1 MPVTPTYPGV
11 YIEEI
16 PSGVHTITGVSTSV
30 TAFIGYTAKGP
41 VNKAVRILN
50 QGDYERNFGGL
61 HRDSLV
67 SYAVRQFFLN
77 GGTNAWVVR
86 VAAGAQAAA
95 ITLKDPSDNEVLSVY
110 AVNEGDWGNY
120 LRLNVDYN
128 TSNPDSTFNL
138 AATRFELRNGKLVPV
153 ENETFRNLSMSSRSS
168 TYALN
173 VVKSAS
179 KLIRLERAAGIV
191 FADRGFSLG
200 KDLSTFPAL
209 SGEQTNLA
217 GLLDGM
223 DPFTLVLTGA
233 PPTDIDGLVTAMNT
247 AIGAAG
253 LSDRLHAE
261 RANAFGADAAAG
273 NHVKLN
279 SLEKAGNP
287 NTADEFSSVTIVKA
301 PANDLSDAVGM
312 GMRNGGREKEGAST
326 RRPAATGT
334 FGGDLADRMAAAIA
348 AGNVTVRVLDHSS
361 GTAVQV
367 LDDTVAFA
375 GGTDIPSAL
384 DALQTAIRSIPNPA
398 TRNATVEL
406 NGTFARVVSSAD
418 TPNASIRLMD
428 TPVDNSNLRLVDNQA
443 FRNLQQY
450 SVGTGVTGQAQ
461 SGAVAGS
468 NGIPPGAAEIIGN
481 YDNKTGI
488 FAVRDVDIFNI
499 MAIPDSTL
507 LNDTEARSVIAKAI
521 SFCEQ
526 MRAFYIV
533 DYDPTRDFTTIAPW
547 VSKLGAQKNAA
558 VFFPRIQAA
567 DPLDGFRLT
576 DFPSSGTLS
585 GLFARIDTERGVWK
599 APAGTQ
605 ASLRGVL
612 SLSVALTD
620 QENGVLNQ
628 KGINC
633 LRTMPAAGNVC
644 WGARTLQ
651 GADTLSSEW
660 KYLPVRRLALFLEE
674 SLFRGTQWVVFE
686 PNDEPLW
693 AQIRLNV
700 GAFMHTLFRQ
710 GAFQGTTPRE
720 AYFVKCDKESTTQ
733 NDINQGIVNI
743 VVGFAP
749 LKPAEFV
756 IIKIQQIAGQ
766 IET

>member
-11 YIEEI
+11 TIEEI

-41 VNKAVRILN
+41 VNKAVQIFN
-50 QGDYERNFGGL
+50 QGDFERNFGDL

-77 GGTNAWVVR
+77 GGTNAWIVR

-95 ITLKDPSDNEVLSVY
+95 ITLKDSSGNEVLSLY
-110 AVNEGDWGNY
+110 AANEGDWGNY
-120 LRLNVDYN
+120 LCLNVDYH
-128 TSNPDSTFNL
+128 TSNPDSTFNIT
-138 AATRFELRNGKLVPV
+138 ATHFELRNGKRVPV
-153 ENETFRNLSMSSRSS
+153 KNETFRNLSMNSRSS
-168 TYALN
+168 TYAIN

-179 KLIRLERAAGIV
+179 KLIRLERASGIV
-191 FADRGFSLG
+191 FADRGFSLS
-200 KDLSTFPAL
+200 KDLSTFPTL
-209 SGEQTNLA
+209 SGEQTILT

-223 DPFTLVLTGA
+223 DPFTLILTGA
-233 PPTDIDGLVTAMNT
+233 PSIAIEELVTAIN
-247 AIGAAG
+247 AAAAATG
-253 LSDRLHAE
+253 LSDRLQAQ
-261 RANAFGADAAAG
+261 RADAFGADSAAG

-301 PANDLSDAVGM
+301 PTNDLSEAVGM
-312 GMRNGGREKEGAST
+312 GMKNGGREKEGASA

-334 FGGDLADRMAAAIA
+334 IGGDLADRMAAAIA
-348 AGNVTVRVLDHSS
+348 AGNVTVRVSDHSS
-361 GTAVQV
+361 GTEVQI

-375 GGTDIPSAL
+375 GGTDIPSAI
-384 DALQTAIRSIPNPA
+384 DALQTAIRSISNPA
-398 TRNATVEL
+398 ARKATVEL
-406 NGTFARVVSSAD
+406 NGTLARVVSSAD
-418 TPNASIRLMD
+418 TPNASIRLMGI
-428 TPVDNSNLRLVDNQA
+428 PVENSNLRLVDNQA

-450 SVGTGVTGQAQ
+450 SLGNGVTGQAQ
-461 SGAVAGS
+461 SGAVAGT
-468 NGIPPGAAEIIGN
+468 NGSPPGAAEIIGN
-481 YDNKTGI
+481 YDAKTGI

-507 LNDTEARSVIAKAI
+507 LNDTEARSVIGNAI

-526 MRAFYIV
+526 MRAFYIL
-533 DYDPTRDFTTIAPW
+533 DHDPTCDFTTITPW
-547 VSKLGAQKNAA
+547 VSKLGPQKNAA

-576 DFPSSGTLS
+576 DFPSSGTMA

-599 APAGTQ
+599 APAGMQ

-612 SLSVALTD
+612 GLSVALTD

-628 KGINC
+628 IGINC

-644 WGARTLQ
+644 WGARTLE
-651 GADTLSSEW
+651 GAGTLSSEW

-700 GAFMHTLFRQ
+700 GAFLHTLFSQ

-756 IIKIQQIAGQ
+756 IIKIQQIADQ